1 MDLPQIVLLQF
12 CCRFS
17 TLTKDSARQDRTPKF
32 CETARVWG
40 VPSLEKHPIPSY
52 PFCEFQ
58 AMPIISVNPC
68 FRPDHLYENDVILCN
83 LYFGWMLLRYIII
96 SNSRRKS
103 TSESVFFAPEDA
115 KELRVWRGPRNLQQ
129 GTIQT
134 TALLFRRLRTVL
146 TVLQGLQWIPKRF
159 PGKKGFLK
167 WGYP

>member
-1 MDLPQIVLLQF
+1 LPQIVLLQF

-17 TLTKDSARQDRTPKF
+17 TLTKDSARQDRTPRF
-32 CETARVWG
+32 CETARGWG
-40 VPSLEKHPIPSY
+40 VHGGPQFGETPHPGIPSY

-134 TALLFRRLRTVL
+134 TALLFWRLRTVL
-146 TVLQGLQWIPKRF
+146 TVLQGLQ
-159 PGKKGFLK
+159 
-167 WGYP
+167 